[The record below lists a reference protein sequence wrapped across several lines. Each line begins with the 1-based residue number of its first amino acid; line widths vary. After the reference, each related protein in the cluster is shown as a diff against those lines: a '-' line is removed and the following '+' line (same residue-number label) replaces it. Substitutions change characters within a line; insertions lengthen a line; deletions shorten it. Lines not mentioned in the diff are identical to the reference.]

1 MGSQAVK
8 HPVKIEIERNKL
20 VHLGIRLNPDDDLR
34 LTALAELSGKKKSS
48 LARDLLRHGIKQL
61 ERQ

>member
-1 MGSQAVK
+1 MK
-8 HPVKIEIERNKL
+8 LEIEKNKSVQL
-20 VHLGIRLNPDDDLR
+20 QMRLSPDDDLR

-61 ERQ
+61 EKQ